1 MLSCLILLIQ
11 LWTTKIDII
20 LLLSSMI
27 LQKGD
32 NLPKFLS
39 QDNKIFVSIL
49 IILVFS
55 KSGVQ
60 YMWQRK
66 ISVM

>member
-39 QDNKIFVSIL
+39 QHNKIFVSIL